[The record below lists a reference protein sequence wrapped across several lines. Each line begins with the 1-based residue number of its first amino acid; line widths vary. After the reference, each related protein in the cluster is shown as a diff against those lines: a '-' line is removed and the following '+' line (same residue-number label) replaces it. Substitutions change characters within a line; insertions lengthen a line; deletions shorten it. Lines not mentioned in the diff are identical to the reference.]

1 MNTHTLFYVCPCGTA
16 SHSLQKKGDTSENGE
31 LFVLAEKKKKTGP
44 VFPVRLTVILPPAV
58 RSYYYESDLSPPG
71 CGEHGTN

>member
-1 MNTHTLFYVCPCGTA
+1 MHYFTYVPVA
-16 SHSLQKKGDTSENGE
+16 LPHSFQKKGDTSENGE
-31 LFVLAEKKKKTGP
+31 LFVLPEKTGP

-58 RSYYYESDLSPPG
+58 RSCYYESDLYPPG